1 MSVEETAVSPI
12 KLAARDELPETW
24 AALLSAPTFGD
35 EALERRLNLLMYR
48 AFGAVM
54 TVEEQQDLSPVMIS
68 YLGKKLAIDIIIP
81 GIDFWS
87 KQALSLSAGERES
100 KAYKDRAEDL
110 KELRK
115 QLVADT
121 AALLPEVEADL
132 PWIPKK
138 LGDTARVQQ
147 AGLLEPHVTSDPF
160 GFPPMYGEPEE
171 TTTG

>member
-1 MSVEETAVSPI
+1 MPIEDSPI
-12 KLAARDELPETW
+12 ALAARDELPETW
-24 AALLSAPTFGD
+24 AALLAAPTFG
-35 EALERRLNLLMYR
+35 EAALERRLNTLMYR
-48 AFGAVM
+48 AFGTPMDEA
-54 TVEEQQDLSPVMIS
+54 EQEALSPVLIS

-100 KAYKDRAEDL
+100 KAFKDRAEDL

-121 AALLPEVEADL
+121 AALLGEVETQL
-132 PWIPKK
+132 PLVPRR
-138 LGDTARVQQ
+138 LTDTARVQSS
-147 AGLLEPHVTSDPF
+147 GLLEPHVTADPM
-160 GFPPMYGEPEE
+160 GFPGIYAPPEE

>member
-1 MSVEETAVSPI
+1 MPIEDSPI
-12 KLAARDELPETW
+12 ALAARDELPETW
-24 AALLSAPTFGD
+24 AALLANPNFGE
-35 EALERRLNLLMYR
+35 EALDRRLNTLMYR
-48 AFGAVM
+48 AFGAVLDE
-54 TVEEQQDLSPVMIS
+54 TEQSALSPVMIS

-115 QLVADT
+115 QLVADS

-138 LGDTARVQQ
+138 LSDTARVQE
-147 AGLLEPHVTSDPF
+147 AGLLTPHVTSD
-160 GFPPMYGEPEE
+160 
-171 TTTG
+171 

>member
-1 MSVEETAVSPI
+1 MPIEDSPI
-12 KLAARDELPETW
+12 ALAARDELPETW
-24 AALLSAPTFGD
+24 AALLANPNFGE
-35 EALERRLNLLMYR
+35 EALDRRLNTLMYR
-48 AFGAVM
+48 AFG
-54 TVEEQQDLSPVMIS
+54 TTLDESEQEDLSPAMIS

-115 QLVADT
+115 QLVADA
-121 AALLPEVEADL
+121 AALLPEVEVDL

-147 AGLLEPHVTSDPF
+147 SGLLTPHVTADPM
-160 GFPPMYGEPEE
+160 GFPSIYGPPEE